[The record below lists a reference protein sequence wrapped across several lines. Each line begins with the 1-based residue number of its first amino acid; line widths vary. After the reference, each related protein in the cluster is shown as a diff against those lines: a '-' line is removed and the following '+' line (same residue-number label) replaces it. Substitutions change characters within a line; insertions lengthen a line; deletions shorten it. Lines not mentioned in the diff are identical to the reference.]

1 MVIVGERLNSSWKKV
16 AQALQNRDEAFLLGQ
31 AKRQEQAGSSYI
43 DINAAILMDG
53 EIEALR
59 WAIPL
64 LQKSV
69 NVPLA
74 LDTPNPET
82 MTEALKIHQG
92 RPLLNSLTGESR
104 CLEALLPLVR
114 EFKPRVIA
122 LCLDEDGPPESSD
135 RALALAEKLAGMLT
149 HEGLRPEDI
158 FIDPLVRPIGVND
171 QIGALFLESLSKI
184 KTRLSGFTTI
194 AGLSN
199 VSFGLPERRLLN
211 RTLLV
216 LALQAGLDAVIC
228 DPLDGELIAS
238 LRAAQALLGK
248 DRSLKNYLK
257 FIREKSK
264 AGLKEP

>member
-1 MVIVGERLNSSWKKV
+1 MMIVGERLNSSWKKV
-16 AQALQNRDEAFLLGQ
+16 AEALQNRDEAFFLDQ
-31 AKRQEQAGSSYI
+31 ARHQEKAGASYI
-43 DINAAILMDG
+43 DINAAVLMDG

-69 NVPLA
+69 SVPLA
-74 LDTPNPET
+74 LDTPNFEA
-82 MTEALKIHQG
+82 MAEALKIHQG

-104 CLEALLPLVR
+104 RLEALLPLVR
-114 EFKPRVIA
+114 KFKPRVIA
-122 LCLDEDGPPESSD
+122 LCLDENGPPESSD
-135 RALALAEKLAGMLT
+135 RALALAEKLTGILT
-149 HEGLRPEDI
+149 GEGLLPEDI
-158 FIDPLVRPIGVND
+158 FIDPLIRPVGVND

-184 KTRLSGFTTI
+184 KARLPGFMTI

-228 DPLDGELIAS
+228 DPLDSELMSS
-238 LRAAQALLGK
+238 LHAGQALLGK
-248 DRSLKNYLK
+248 DRSLRNYLK

-264 AGLKEP
+264 SRLKEP

>member
-1 MVIVGERLNSSWKKV
+1 
-16 AQALQNRDEAFLLGQ
+16 
-31 AKRQEQAGSSYI
+31 
-43 DINAAILMDG
+43 MDA

-69 NVPLA
+69 SVPLA
-74 LDTPNPET
+74 LDTPNPEAVA
-82 MTEALKIHQG
+82 EALKIHQG
-92 RPLLNSLTGESR
+92 RPLLNSLTGESG
-104 CLEALLPLVR
+104 CLEVLLPLVR
-114 EFKPRVIA
+114 EFRPRVIA

-135 RALALAEKLAGMLT
+135 RALALAEKLAGILT
-149 HEGLRPEDI
+149 GEGLLPEDI
-158 FIDPLVRPIGVND
+158 FIDPLVRPVGVND

-184 KTRLSGFTTI
+184 KARLPGFMTI

-216 LALQAGLDAVIC
+216 LALQAGLDAAIC
-228 DPLDGELIAS
+228 DPLDSELMAS

-264 AGLKEP
+264 SGLKES